1 MGFLIG
7 DINEYSRGFMI
18 DDPLSMMP
26 GKKIRTLTELTSF
39 LSECAEGKD
48 DFAEDRRL
56 LRDKMYTYQDG
67 KNCDRLIKYLK
78 F

>member
-1 MGFLIG
+1 
-7 DINEYSRGFMI
+7 
-18 DDPLSMMP
+18 MMP
-26 GKKIRTLTELTSF
+26 GKKIRTLTELTGF